1 MRNKGQLRTIE
12 ALVSI
17 AIIGIILTLLFMR
30 TPVSMDITFLDRKLQ
45 VYNSLKILDLTQ
57 DLRKAALQGNS
68 TEIEEMLSPFL
79 KFNFKVAIF
88 NSTSNVT
95 QIPKIDSTNIAVVNY
110 LIAGD
115 LGNYKPLEIRVYL
128 W

>member
-17 AIIGIILTLLFMR
+17 AIIGIILTLLFTR

-45 VYNSLKILDLTQ
+45 VYDSLKILDLTQ

-88 NSTSNVT
+88 NSTSNIT
-95 QIPKIDSTNIAVVNY
+95 QIPNIDSTNIAVVNY